1 MLLPPQPKA
10 VTDYCVVL
18 GVWCGEM
25 TMSCNMIAGVR
36 GARGAD
42 LSPFVIIRLP
52 AARRV
57 GFAGA
62 PTVIQ
67 LPGREIDKRAINSE
81 FVFRTDILAKLC
93 LRNKRRPFFPG
104 SFDPS

>member
-1 MLLPPQPKA
+1 MLQATAWLYRQSTVSDIDVAAVTAKA
-10 VTDYCVVL
+10 VTDYCVVW

-42 LSPFVIIRLP
+42 SWPFVITRLP

-62 PTVIQ
+62 PTVIP
-67 LPGREIDKRAINSE
+67 LPGREI
-81 FVFRTDILAKLC
+81 V
-93 LRNKRRPFFPG
+93 
-104 SFDPS
+104 